1 MDQSTN
7 DIRQDIDT
15 IRDSMTDKLEAIE
28 TKIKGTVDDTTTNIK
43 QTFDA
48 KHQIRQHPWVAFGA
62 AVAAGYLLAGG
73 RDHDTYHYDAP
84 YRAAYT
90 GNGNSSS
97 STTMSTSNSPGLFD
111 QLGDS
116 VGGELQMLKGMA
128 VSALV
133 GLITDTVKR
142 NIPAFKD
149 ALARA
154 ANSNT
159 TTTTGSP
166 YRADSYASPAPT
178 PAQAAYRQ
186 PVYTTTP
193 TTTSDR

>member
-15 IRDSMTDKLEAIE
+15 IRGSMTDKLEAIE
-28 TKIKGTVDDTTTNIK
+28 TRIKGTVDDTTTNIK
-43 QTFDA
+43 QTFDF
-48 KHQIRQHPWVAFGA
+48 KHQVRQHPWAAFGA

-73 RDHDTYHYDAP
+73 RDRDTHHYDAP
-84 YRAAYT
+84 YRASYT

-97 STTMSTSNSPGLFD
+97 YTPPASSSPGLFD
-111 QLGDS
+111 QLGDN

-142 NIPAFKD
+142 NIPAFKG

-154 ANSNT
+154 ANSST
-159 TTTTGSP
+159 TSTTGSP
-166 YRADSYASPAPT
+166 YRAGSYTTAPST
-178 PAQAAYRQ
+178 PAAYSQ

-193 TTTSDR
+193 SSPNDI